1 MFSIQSRVPE
11 LKYQEYLPPSPSEIF
26 SPCFESKIKEKMLQ
40 LRGVGDIKKIH
51 CIEGVVNRKFLEQRS
66 PIKI

>member
-26 SPCFESKIKEKMLQ
+26 FPLLWEQNQGENAS
-40 LRGVGDIKKIH
+40 V
-51 CIEGVVNRKFLEQRS
+51 EGSGRY
-66 PIKI
+66 